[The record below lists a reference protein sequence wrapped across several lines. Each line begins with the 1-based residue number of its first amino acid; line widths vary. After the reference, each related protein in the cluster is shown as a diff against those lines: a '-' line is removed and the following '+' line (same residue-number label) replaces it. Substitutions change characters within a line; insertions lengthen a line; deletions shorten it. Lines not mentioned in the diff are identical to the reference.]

1 MVTTPLASL
10 PKNHFHV
17 MEDCPKSIFLWWRTT
32 QNPLV
37 SEAPL
42 HKSKV
47 AQSASIPY
55 CLSLKQISVS
65 TNWKENENKEKKQE
79 SPMPTY
85 KNSKIPNPNYSA
97 NPARVNRDN
106 QSCLCEHTAS
116 CCEVKLLKLDC
127 TTQVATLWGGLDC
140 RYAKKTNVRICNGRH
155 LLEL

>member
-1 MVTTPLASL
+1 M
-10 PKNHFHV
+10 
-17 MEDCPKSIFLWWRTT
+17 

-37 SEAPL
+37 SEGPL

-55 CLSLKQISVS
+55 CLNIKQISVS

-85 KNSKIPNPNYSA
+85 KNSKNPNPNYSA

-106 QSCLCEHTAS
+106 QSYLCEHTAS
-116 CCEVKLLKLDC
+116 CCEVKLLKLLKLRGQVA
-127 TTQVATLWGGLDC
+127 QVATL
-140 RYAKKTNVRICNGRH
+140 
-155 LLEL
+155 